1 MNNRKTRT
9 TTIAIKAE
17 PVPVAAGEFSSWLG
31 LTRQAQRQ
39 KTAGSDV
46 PCGECNACCR
56 SSYFI
61 HITPADTQAVKRI
74 PKALLFPAPGLPKG
88 NVLMGYNDKGQCPM
102 LVENKCSIYAHRP
115 QTCRDYDCRVYAATG
130 IELTDAAQAGIAER
144 VANWRFEY
152 PNEVDRKEHAAVL
165 ATAAFLRER
174 KAAFPPRS
182 LPGNPAQLAIL
193 AIKVYEVFFELGGQG
208 GAKPADADIAKAVM
222 AALDKFDAAAK

>member
-1 MNNRKTRT
+1 MSKRTTR

-17 PVPVAAGEFSSWLG
+17 PAPVAAGEFASWLG
-31 LTRQAQRQ
+31 LTRHAQRQ

-61 HITPADTQAVKRI
+61 HLTPADTQAVKRI

-102 LVENKCSIYAHRP
+102 LVENTCSIYAHRP
-115 QTCRDYDCRVYAATG
+115 QTCRDYDCRIYAATG
-130 IELTDAAQAGIAER
+130 IELTDAAQASIAER
-144 VANWRFEY
+144 VANWRFAY
-152 PNEVDRKEHAAVL
+152 PGEVDRKEHAAVL

-193 AIKVYEVFFELGGQG
+193 AIKVHRVFFDLGEQA

-222 AALDKFDAAAK
+222 AALEQFDVSAS